1 VKEDEWMPLLM
12 ADPPVPRVMERG
24 RWIEVD
30 RKKQLLLY
38 CIDGAVE
45 RTLPVSTGT
54 PSILYGQ
61 ETPLGVFHIISKNK
75 RERKPR
81 YHPMYIRTWGNLAI
95 HGYEYVPARNVS
107 HGCIRITIADMD
119 EFYEVIPVGTPVYIY
134 E

>member
-1 VKEDEWMPLLM
+1 
-12 ADPPVPRVMERG
+12 
-24 RWIEVD
+24 
-30 RKKQLLLY
+30 
-38 CIDGAVE
+38 
-45 RTLPVSTGT
+45 VSTGT

-107 HGCIRITIADMD
+107 HGCIRITKADMD
-119 EFYEVIPVGTPVYIY
+119 EFHDLIPVGTTVYIY